1 MTIQCRLRPHECF
14 QANSALVISSFQTKV
29 QSNPIEYPNVIVG
42 FQKVLADGGP
52 TGFFTGWAPTFV
64 GFFIWGGQSYALN
77 EYLRRLFAG
86 LAGIEAS
93 NLEVP
98 IILAASAISAT
109 VGAFM

>member
-1 MTIQCRLRPHECF
+1 MNVFGVDTTLLV
-14 QANSALVISSFQTKV
+14 ALIQTKV
-29 QSNPIEYPNVIVG
+29 QSNPVEYPNVIVG

-64 GFFIWGGQSYALN
+64 GFFVWGGQSYALN

-86 LAGIEAS
+86 FAGIEAS